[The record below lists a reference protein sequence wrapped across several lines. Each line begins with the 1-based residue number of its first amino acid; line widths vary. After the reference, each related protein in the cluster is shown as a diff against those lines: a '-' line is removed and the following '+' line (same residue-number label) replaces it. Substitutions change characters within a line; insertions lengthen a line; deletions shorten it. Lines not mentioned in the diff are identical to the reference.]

1 MPRGKPESVLGKRTR
16 LEPDVQESGLEGE
29 WPPKWLTTYS
39 DMVTLLL
46 TFFVLWY
53 ANKMLNVPE
62 EFLDLADEDTYV
74 VKPGEMDEQAKLITT
89 DIIDARSVRIA
100 QELTPRQKLALT
112 ELSELRDKAEDIR
125 NYVREGEL
133 GEIEIKIVGEDVSI
147 IPTEE
152 LLFAEGSARVKEE
165 FFPVLDKIAQ
175 LLKDNRAGVRIEG
188 HTDDVPIHPRHR
200 DRFPSNWEL
209 SSARAISVGR
219 YLIDAAGVGPEK
231 VSVCGYADTFPR
243 NPNDS
248 AESRARNRR
257 VEFHIYLTSDMS

>member
-1 MPRGKPESVLGKRTR
+1 MPRDSALGKRMR
-16 LEPDVQESGLEGE
+16 LEPDVQEGGLEGD

-53 ANKMLNVPE
+53 ANKMLNIPE
-62 EFLDLADEDTYV
+62 EFVDLADETTFE
-74 VKPGEMDEQAKLITT
+74 VKPGQMDERSMMITT
-89 DIIDARSVRIA
+89 DIIDARSVQIA

-112 ELSELRDKAEDIR
+112 ELSELREKAEDIR

-133 GEIEIKIVGEDVSI
+133 GEIEIKVVGEDVVI
-147 IPTEE
+147 IPTAP
-152 LLFAEGSARVKEE
+152 LLFPEGSARVREE

-175 LLKDNRAGVRIEG
+175 MLKDNRAAVRVEG

-200 DRFPSNWEL
+200 EVYPSNWEL

-219 YLIDAAGVGPEK
+219 YLIDAAGVRPEK
-231 VSVCGYADTFPR
+231 ISVCGYADTFPR
-243 NPNDS
+243 LPNDS
-248 AESRARNRR
+248 EETRALNRR

>member
-1 MPRGKPESVLGKRTR
+1 MPRDSALGKRMR
-16 LEPDVQESGLEGE
+16 LEPDVQEGGLEGD

-53 ANKMLNVPE
+53 ANKMLNIPE
-62 EFLDLADEDTYV
+62 DIVDIANDETFDLQKGME
-74 VKPGEMDEQAKLITT
+74 EQLRDLVTT
-89 DIIDARSVRIA
+89 DVIDARSIQAA

-112 ELSELRDKAEDIR
+112 ELSELREKAEDIR

-133 GEIEIKIVGEDVSI
+133 GEIEVKIVGEDVAI
-147 IPTEE
+147 IPADD
-152 LLFAEGSARVKEE
+152 LLFTEGSARVREE

-175 LLKDNRAGVRIEG
+175 LLKDNRAAVRIEG

-200 DRFPSNWEL
+200 QVFPSNWEL

-219 YLIDAAGVGPEK
+219 YLIDAAGVNPEK

-248 AESRARNRR
+248 AENRARNRR